1 MSDPNPPP
9 APRPPAD
16 PRLQRDTVSD
26 RKSASPLIWIL
37 LLLAVLAFGWYV
49 YNQRGS
55 VSSAPEP
62 AAPPAIDIGDSQDAA
77 AERERAA
84 DEARQKKERDRQA
97 EAARAPAAKPPSTRQ
112 PDREATPI
120 TRVEPTYPA
129 TAYRAREEG
138 TVLVTANVDASGVPL
153 SVDVARRSGSRALD
167 QAAVAAVRQWRF
179 EPAMRGGKA
188 VASTVEVPVSFRLDR

>member
-1 MSDPNPPP
+1 MSNQNPTPPP
-9 APRPPAD
+9 PPTD
-16 PRLQRDTVSD
+16 PRVPHDPVVVE

-37 LLLAVLAFGWYV
+37 LLLALLAFGWYL

-55 VSSAPEP
+55 VSSSPAP
-62 AAPPAIDIGDSQDAA
+62 AAPPAVEIGDARDAA

-84 DEARQKKERDRQA
+84 DEARQK
-97 EAARAPAAKPPSTRQ
+97 AAREREAEPRTPVTRTPPSTQ
-112 PDREATPI
+112 PDRAASPI
-120 TRVEPTYPA
+120 SRVEPTYPA

-138 TVLVTANVDASGVPL
+138 TVLVTADVDASGVPL
-153 SVDVARRSGSRALD
+153 SVEVARRSGSRALD

-188 VASTVEVPVSFRLDR
+188 VASTVEVPVSFRIDR

>member
-1 MSDPNPPP
+1 MSTPNPPT
-9 APRPPAD
+9 PPPPSD
-16 PRLQRDTVSD
+16 PRGPHDPVVVE

-37 LLLAVLAFGWYV
+37 LLLAVLALGWYV

-62 AAPPAIDIGDSQDAA
+62 AASPAVDIGDSQEAA

-84 DEARQKKERDRQA
+84 DEARQKAKQERD
-97 EAARAPAAKPPSTRQ
+97 AAAPRPAAPPAPSTVQ
-112 PDREATPI
+112 PDRAATPM
-120 TRVEPTYPA
+120 TRVEPTYPT

-138 TVLVTANVDASGVPL
+138 TVLVTASVDASGMPL

-179 EPAMRGGKA
+179 EPAMRDGKA
-188 VASTVEVPVSFRLDR
+188 VASTVEVPVSFRIDR